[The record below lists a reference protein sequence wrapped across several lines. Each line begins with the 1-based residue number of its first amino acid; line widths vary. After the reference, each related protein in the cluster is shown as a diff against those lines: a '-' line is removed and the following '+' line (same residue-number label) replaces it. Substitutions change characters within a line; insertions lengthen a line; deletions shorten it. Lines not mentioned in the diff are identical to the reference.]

1 MGQKH
6 TIITADQPLYSRGN
20 ELVWANPTFPHVIFI
35 MGGLH
40 ICFNFLKAIGKHME
54 NAGLDDPLTE
64 AGVYYAAHT
73 NDTMLDG
80 KAYYRA
86 MRGHQ
91 LYGTSS
97 GQCLDYGWLTM
108 VMAMKW
114 MTKQTLVMWPRCSR
128 RVMAIAEQNVA
139 KQSISCEI
147 F

>member
-1 MGQKH
+1 
-6 TIITADQPLYSRGN
+6 
-20 ELVWANPTFPHVIFI
+20 
-35 MGGLH
+35 
-40 ICFNFLKAIGKHME
+40 ME

-73 NDTMLDG
+73 TDTMLDG

-86 MRGHQ
+86 VRGHQ

-97 GQCLDYGWLTM
+97 GQCLDYDWLTM
-108 VMAMKW
+108 VIAMKW
-114 MTKQTLVMWPRCSR
+114 MTKQTLAMWPRCSR